1 MPEALA
7 RTYARFV
14 AGLDYPQLPAPA
26 VDKLKASLLHAAFV
40 SLIGAQTAHGKAA
53 IELVKEEEASPGGAT
68 VLADGARATRSGA
81 AFANSKLMHATNQTD
96 SYRMLIHPGPC
107 IIPAALA
114 TAELS
119 AASGRELLTA
129 IAAGYEVEARIAGD
143 FIPATQARGF
153 RCSPVYGTLGAA
165 VTTARLLRLN
175 EDQTVT
181 ALALACTFAGGT
193 TEGPRVSGR
202 EMLYHEP
209 NATRSGIMAALLA
222 RENLRGS
229 ETCLEGDAGFY
240 NAFVGNNR
248 GELPYTFPF
257 NPPGDGGPGETSL
270 AATVEGL
277 GRRWELMHVTP
288 KIYPT
293 AGYNC
298 PVIELTSR
306 MRSACDIAPEDVA
319 SITVEMNWLETTY
332 PSPAFPN
339 TDRRMPGVGST
350 HYFTAYTWTHGS
362 YPPLRQRLDP
372 GLGAAFNPEAGRAA
386 FNPEAGRAAFNP
398 EAGRAAFNPEAGRA
412 AFNPDAGLDRRVME
426 LQERVEVIGQRTRG
440 SFAPRITVR
449 TRSGDEFADEF
460 SGDELKWDFATE
472 AARISQVFP
481 QMDWPIAKLEGLV
494 TAVAAI
500 DSAPDVTALLSCCV
514 PGRPAGSEN
523 A

>member
-7 RTYARFV
+7 RTHARFV
-14 AGLDYPQLPAPA
+14 AGLEYSHLPSMV
-26 VDKLKASLLHAAFV
+26 VDKLKASLLHATFV

-53 IELVKEEEASPGGAT
+53 IELVKEEEANPTGAT

-119 AASGRELLTA
+119 DASGADLLTA
-129 IAAGYEVEARIAGD
+129 MAAGYEVEARIAGD

-165 VTTARLLRLN
+165 VTTSRLLGLD

-248 GELPYTFPF
+248 GELSYTFSS
-257 NPPGDGGPGETSL
+257 NPPGDGGPGNTEL

-277 GRRWELMHVTP
+277 GDRWELRHVTP

-298 PVIELTSR
+298 PVIELTTR
-306 MRSACDIAPEDVA
+306 MRASHDISPDDVE
-319 SITVEMNWLETTY
+319 SIHVEMNWLETTY

-372 GLGAAFNPEAGRAA
+372 GPEAGRAA
-386 FNPEAGRAAFNP
+386 I
-398 EAGRAAFNPEAGRA
+398 
-412 AFNPDAGLDRRVME
+412 NPDSADPSDQETDRQVMD

-449 TRSGDEFADEF
+449 TRFGDEYSDEF
-460 SGDELKWDFATE
+460 TGDELKWDFATV
-472 AARISQVFP
+472 ANRIKPLFP
-481 QMDWPIAKLEGLV
+481 QMDWPIAKLDSLV
-494 TAVAAI
+494 SAVSAI
-500 DSAPDVTALLSCCV
+500 DSAPSAAELIACCV
-514 PGRPAGSEN
+514 PG
-523 A
+523 

>member
-7 RTYARFV
+7 RTHARFV
-14 AGLDYPQLPAPA
+14 SGLEYSRLPADA
-26 VDKLKASLLHAAFV
+26 VDKLKASLLHAMFV
-40 SLIGAQTAHGKAA
+40 SLTGAQTAHGRAA
-53 IELVKEEEASPGGAT
+53 IELVREEEASAHGAT

-119 AASGRELLTA
+119 GASGAELVTA
-129 IAAGYEVEARIAGD
+129 MAAGYEVEARIAGD
-143 FIPATQARGF
+143 FIPSTQARGF

-165 VTTARLLRLN
+165 VATAKLLGLD

-229 ETCLEGDAGFY
+229 ETCLEGEAGFY

-248 GELPYTFPF
+248 GELAYTFSS
-257 NPPGDGGPGETSL
+257 NPPGDGGPGRTDP

-277 GRRWELMHVTP
+277 GERWELMHVTP

-298 PVIELTSR
+298 PVIELTTR
-306 MRSACDIAPEDVA
+306 MREAHDVPPEA
-319 SITVEMNWLETTY
+319 IESIVVEMNWLETTY

-350 HYFTAYTWTHGS
+350 HYFTAYTWVHGS

-372 GLGAAFNPEAGRAA
+372 GIDSADF
-386 FNPEAGRAAFNP
+386 
-398 EAGRAAFNPEAGRA
+398 
-412 AFNPDAGLDRRVME
+412 DRQVME
-426 LQERVEVIGQRTRG
+426 LQERVTVEGQRTRG

-449 TRSGDEFADEF
+449 TRSGEAVSDEFT
-460 SGDELKWDFATE
+460 GDELKWDFATTSGRLS
-472 AARISQVFP
+472 ALFP
-481 QMDWPIAKLEGLV
+481 DMAWPEDKLAGLV
-494 TAVAAI
+494 ATVSEI
-500 DSAPDVTALLSCCV
+500 DGAPDVSGLIACCV
-514 PGRPAGSEN
+514 PG
-523 A
+523 

>member
-14 AGLDYPQLPAPA
+14 AGLEYSHLPDSA
-26 VDKLKASLLHAAFV
+26 VDKLKASLLHATFV
-40 SLIGAQTAHGKAA
+40 SLVGARTAHGKAA
-53 IELVKEEEASPGGAT
+53 IDLVKEEEPNSNGAT
-68 VLADGARATRSGA
+68 ILADGARATRSGA

-114 TAELS
+114 TAEIS
-119 AASGRELLTA
+119 GASGYQLITA
-129 IAAGYEVEARIAGD
+129 LAAGYEVEARIAGD
-143 FIPATQARGF
+143 FIPTTQARGF

-165 VTTARLLRLN
+165 VTTAKLLGLD

-209 NATRSGIMAALLA
+209 NATRSGVMAALLA

-240 NAFVGNNR
+240 NGFVGNNR
-248 GELPYTFPF
+248 GELSYTFSA
-257 NPPGDGGPGETSL
+257 NPPGDGGPGTTDL
-270 AATVEGL
+270 AQTVDGL
-277 GRRWELMHVTP
+277 GERWELLHITP

-298 PVIELTSR
+298 PVIELTTQ
-306 MRSACDIAPEDVA
+306 MRANHDIAPDDVE

-350 HYFTAYTWTHGS
+350 HYFTAYTWVHGS

-372 GLGAAFNPEAGRAA
+372 GIDSADF
-386 FNPEAGRAAFNP
+386 
-398 EAGRAAFNPEAGRA
+398 
-412 AFNPDAGLDRRVME
+412 DRQVMS
-426 LQERVEVIGQRTRG
+426 LQERVEVVGQRTRG

-449 TRSGDEFADEF
+449 TRSGEEIVDEFD
-460 SGDELKWDFATE
+460 GDELKWDLATVSSRLGE
-472 AARISQVFP
+472 LFP
-481 QMDWPIAKLEGLV
+481 QMDWPSAKLNALV
-494 TAVAAI
+494 SAAAGI
-500 DSAPDVTALLSCCV
+500 ESAPGVGDLITACV
-514 PGRPAGSEN
+514 PD
-523 A
+523 

>member
-1 MPEALA
+1 MPESLA

-14 AGLDYPQLPAPA
+14 ANLSYDQLPGAV
-26 VDKLKASLLHAAFV
+26 VDKLKASLLHATFV

-53 IELVKEEEASPGGAT
+53 IELVKEEEASPSGAT
-68 VLADGARATRSGA
+68 ILADGARATRSGA

-114 TAELS
+114 SAEIS
-119 AASGRELLTA
+119 GASGQELLTA
-129 IAAGYEVEARIAGD
+129 MAAGYEVEARIAGD

-165 VTTARLLRLN
+165 MVTAKLLGLD

-248 GELPYTFPF
+248 GELPYTFSF
-257 NPPGDGGPGETSL
+257 NPPGDGGPGSTDL
-270 AATVEGL
+270 AATVQGL
-277 GRRWELMHVTP
+277 GERWELLHVTP

-298 PVIELTSR
+298 PVIELTTR
-306 MRSACDIAPEDVA
+306 MRAAHDILPESIE

-350 HYFTAYTWTHGS
+350 HYFTAYTWVHGS

-372 GLGAAFNPEAGRAA
+372 GIDSA
-386 FNPEAGRAAFNP
+386 
-398 EAGRAAFNPEAGRA
+398 
-412 AFNPDAGLDRRVME
+412 DYDRQVMA
-426 LQERVEVIGQRTRG
+426 LQERVTVEGQRTRG

-449 TRSGDEFADEF
+449 THSGDEVSDEF
-460 SGDELKWDFATE
+460 TGDELKWDFATTS
-472 AARISQVFP
+472 ACISQLFP
-481 QMDWPIAKLEGLV
+481 AMEWPANKLEGLV
-494 TAVAAI
+494 SAVSAIGGAADISGLTA
-500 DSAPDVTALLSCCV
+500 CCV
-514 PGRPAGSEN
+514 PG
-523 A
+523 

>member
-1 MPEALA
+1 MAEALA

-14 AGLDYPQLPAPA
+14 SQLDYDHLPMPV

-40 SLIGAQTAHGKAA
+40 SLVGAKTDHGRAA
-53 IELVKEEEASPGGAT
+53 IELIKEEEASPVGAT

-114 TAELS
+114 SAELS
-119 AASGRELLTA
+119 DATGQQLLAAM
-129 IAAGYEVEARIAGD
+129 AAGYEVEARIAGD
-143 FIPATQARGF
+143 FIPSTQARGF

-165 VTTARLLRLN
+165 VATAKLLGLD

-222 RENLRGS
+222 RESLRGS

-240 NAFVGNNR
+240 NGFVGNNR
-248 GELPYTFPF
+248 GELSYTFSST
-257 NPPGDGGPGETSL
+257 PPGDGGPGTTDL
-270 AATVEGL
+270 AQTVEGL
-277 GRRWELMHVTP
+277 GSRWEIMHITP

-306 MRSACDIAPEDVA
+306 MRAAHDIPAEDVDHIA
-319 SITVEMNWLETTY
+319 VEMNWLETTY

-372 GLGAAFNPEAGRAA
+372 GIDSGDF
-386 FNPEAGRAAFNP
+386 
-398 EAGRAAFNPEAGRA
+398 
-412 AFNPDAGLDRRVME
+412 DRQVMA
-426 LQERVEVIGQRTRG
+426 LQERVEVVGQRTRG
-440 SFAPRITVR
+440 SFAPRITVL
-449 TRSGDEFADEF
+449 TRSGEQFTDEFN
-460 SGDELKWDFATE
+460 GDELRWDLETE
-472 AARISQVFP
+472 TVRLRELFP
-481 QMDWPIAKLEGLV
+481 QMDWPIEKLEALV
-494 TAVAAI
+494 SGVSGIESSTGI
-500 DSAPDVTALLSCCV
+500 GELIGCCV
-514 PGRPAGSEN
+514 PG
-523 A
+523 

>member
-14 AGLDYPQLPAPA
+14 AGLDYSQIPASA
-26 VDKLKASLLHAAFV
+26 VDKLKASLLHATFV
-40 SLIGAQTAHGKAA
+40 SLVGAQTAHGKAA
-53 IELVKEEEASPGGAT
+53 IELIKQEEASNSGAT
-68 VLADGARATRSGA
+68 VLADGSRATRSGA

-114 TAELS
+114 TAEMSGATGQQVL
-119 AASGRELLTA
+119 AAM
-129 IAAGYEVEARIAGD
+129 AAGYEVEARIAGD
-143 FIPATQARGF
+143 FIPTTQARGF

-165 VTTARLLRLN
+165 VTTAKLLDLN

-202 EMLYHEP
+202 EILYHEP

-240 NAFVGNNR
+240 NGFVGNNR
-248 GELPYTFPF
+248 GDLSYTFSF
-257 NPPGDGGPGETSL
+257 NPPGDGGPGSTAL
-270 AATVEGL
+270 AHTVEEL
-277 GRRWELMHVTP
+277 GDRWELMHVTP

-298 PVIELTSR
+298 PVIELTTR
-306 MRSACDIAPEDVA
+306 MRAAHDIAPEDVEH
-319 SITVEMNWLETTY
+319 ITVEMNWLETTY

-372 GLGAAFNPEAGRAA
+372 GIDSADF
-386 FNPEAGRAAFNP
+386 
-398 EAGRAAFNPEAGRA
+398 
-412 AFNPDAGLDRRVME
+412 DRQVME
-426 LQERVEVIGQRTRG
+426 LQERVEVTGQRTRG

-449 TRSGDEFADEF
+449 TRSGDEVSDEF
-460 SGDELKWDFATE
+460 RGDELMWDFATE
-472 AARISQVFP
+472 RARLGELFP
-481 QMDWPIAKLEGLV
+481 QMDWPTRKLDGLV
-494 TAVAAI
+494 AAVSAI
-500 DSAPDVTALLSCCV
+500 DNASNVSEMVACCV
-514 PGRPAGSEN
+514 PD
-523 A
+523 

>member
-14 AGLDYPQLPAPA
+14 SGLEYSLLPSPV
-26 VDKLKASLLHAAFV
+26 VDKLKASLLHATFV
-40 SLIGAQTAHGKAA
+40 SLVGAQTGHGKAA
-53 IELVKEEEASPGGAT
+53 IELVKQEESSPNGAT
-68 VLADGARATRSGA
+68 ILADGGRATRSGA

-114 TAELS
+114 TAEMS
-119 AASGRELLTA
+119 GTSGRDVLTA
-129 IAAGYEVEARIAGD
+129 MAAGYEVESRIAGD
-143 FIPATQARGF
+143 FIPTTQARGF

-165 VTTARLLRLN
+165 VTTAKLLGLD

-181 ALALACTFAGGT
+181 ALALACTFTGGT

-248 GELPYTFPF
+248 GELSYTFSA
-257 NPPGDGGPGETSL
+257 NPPGDGGPGSTDL
-270 AATVEGL
+270 AQTVEGL
-277 GRRWELMHVTP
+277 GDRWELVHVTP

-298 PVIELTSR
+298 PVIELTTR
-306 MRSACDIAPEDVA
+306 MRAAHDIAPEEVEHI
-319 SITVEMNWLETTY
+319 SVEMNWLETTY

-350 HYFTAYTWTHGS
+350 HYFTAYTWVHGG

-372 GLGAAFNPEAGRAA
+372 GIDSADF
-386 FNPEAGRAAFNP
+386 
-398 EAGRAAFNPEAGRA
+398 
-412 AFNPDAGLDRRVME
+412 DRQVMD

-449 TRSGDEFADEF
+449 TRSGEEIVDEFN
-460 SGDELKWDFATE
+460 GNELEWDFATVQ
-472 AARISQVFP
+472 ARLGELFP
-481 QMDWPIAKLEGLV
+481 QMDWPPRKLEGLV
-494 TAVAAI
+494 SAVSGI
-500 DSAPDVTALLSCCV
+500 ESAPDVGSLIACCI
-514 PGRPAGSEN
+514 P
-523 A
+523 

>member
-14 AGLDYPQLPAPA
+14 AGLDYTHLPAAA
-26 VDKLKASLLHAAFV
+26 VDKLKASLLHATFV
-40 SLIGAQTAHGKAA
+40 SLVGAQTAHGKAA
-53 IELVKEEEASPGGAT
+53 IELIKEEEASPNGAT
-68 VLADGARATRSGA
+68 VLADGARATRGGA

-114 TAELS
+114 TAEI
-119 AASGRELLTA
+119 SGATGQQLLTA
-129 IAAGYEVEARIAGD
+129 MAAGYEVEARIAGD
-143 FIPATQARGF
+143 FIPTTQARGF

-165 VTTARLLRLN
+165 ITTAKLLGLD

-181 ALALACTFAGGT
+181 ALALACTFTGGT

-240 NAFVGNNR
+240 NGFVGNNR
-248 GELPYTFPF
+248 GELSYTFSS
-257 NPPGDGGPGETSL
+257 NPPGDGGPGTTDL
-270 AATVEGL
+270 AQTVQGFGE
-277 GRRWELMHVTP
+277 RWELLHVTP

-298 PVIELTSR
+298 PVIELTTRARASN
-306 MRSACDIAPEDVA
+306 DIAPEDVE

-350 HYFTAYTWTHGS
+350 HYFTAYTWVHGS

-372 GLGAAFNPEAGRAA
+372 GIDSADF
-386 FNPEAGRAAFNP
+386 
-398 EAGRAAFNPEAGRA
+398 
-412 AFNPDAGLDRRVME
+412 DRQVMA
-426 LQERVEVIGQRTRG
+426 LQERVEIVGQRTRG

-449 TRSGDEFADEF
+449 TRSGDEVSDEF
-460 SGDELKWDFATE
+460 NGDELKWDFATE
-472 AARISQVFP
+472 TARISELFP
-481 QMDWPIAKLEGLV
+481 QMDWPNAKLNGLV
-494 TAVAAI
+494 DAVSRI
-500 DSAPDVTALLSCCV
+500 DSASDVGSLIACCV
-514 PGRPAGSEN
+514 PS
-523 A
+523 

>member
-7 RTYARFV
+7 RTYARF
-14 AGLDYPQLPAPA
+14 ASGLEYSHLPAEV
-26 VDKLKASLLHAAFV
+26 VDKLKASLLHATFV
-40 SLIGAQTAHGKAA
+40 SLVGARTAHGKGA
-53 IELVKEEEASPGGAT
+53 IELVKDEEASPNGAT

-114 TAELS
+114 SAELS
-119 AASGRELLTA
+119 GASGADLLTA
-129 IAAGYEVEARIAGD
+129 MAAGYEVEARIAGD

-165 VTTARLLRLN
+165 VATARMLGLD

-248 GELPYTFPF
+248 GELFYTFSS
-257 NPPGDGGPGETSL
+257 NPPGDGGPGTTDL

-277 GRRWELMHVTP
+277 GERWELMHVTP

-298 PVIELTSR
+298 PVIELTTR
-306 MRSACDIAPEDVA
+306 MRAAHDIAPENIE

-350 HYFTAYTWTHGS
+350 HYFTAYTWVHGS

-372 GLGAAFNPEAGRAA
+372 GIDSADF
-386 FNPEAGRAAFNP
+386 
-398 EAGRAAFNPEAGRA
+398 
-412 AFNPDAGLDRRVME
+412 DRQVMD
-426 LQERVEVIGQRTRG
+426 LQERVEVTGQRTRG

-449 TRSGDEFADEF
+449 TRSGDEFSDEF
-460 SGDELKWDFATE
+460 TGDELEWDSATV
-472 AARISQVFP
+472 ANRVSGLFP
-481 QMDWPIAKLEGLV
+481 QMEWPVAKLEGLV
-494 TAVAAI
+494 TAASSI
-500 DSAPDVTALLSCCV
+500 DSAPSAAALIACCV
-514 PGRPAGSEN
+514 PG
-523 A
+523 

>member
-7 RTYARFV
+7 RTYARF
-14 AGLDYPQLPAPA
+14 AARLEYSLLPAPV
-26 VDKLKASLLHAAFV
+26 VDKLKASLLHATFV
-40 SLIGAQTAHGKAA
+40 SLIGAQTPHGRAA
-53 IELVKEEEASPGGAT
+53 IELIKEEEASPGGAT

-96 SYRMLIHPGPC
+96 SYRMLVHPGPC
-107 IIPAALA
+107 IVPAALA
-114 TAELS
+114 TAEITG
-119 AASGRELLTA
+119 ASGPDLLTSM
-129 IAAGYEVEARIAGD
+129 AAGYEVEARIAGD

-165 VTTARLLRLN
+165 VATAKLLGLD

-248 GELPYTFPF
+248 GELPYTFSA
-257 NPPGDGGPGETSL
+257 NPPGDGGPGTTDL

-277 GRRWELMHVTP
+277 GNRWELMHVTP

-298 PVIELTSR
+298 PVIELTTR
-306 MRSACDIAPEDVA
+306 MRRAHDIAPEDVEG
-319 SITVEMNWLETTY
+319 ITVEMNWLETTY

-372 GLGAAFNPEAGRAA
+372 GIDSADF
-386 FNPEAGRAAFNP
+386 
-398 EAGRAAFNPEAGRA
+398 
-412 AFNPDAGLDRRVME
+412 DRQVME
-426 LQERVEVIGQRTRG
+426 LQERVEVVGQRTRG

-449 TRSGDEFADEF
+449 TRSGDEYSDEF
-460 SGDELKWDFATE
+460 TGEELKWDFRTTTD
-472 AARISQVFP
+472 RIGQLFP
-481 QMDWPIAKLEGLV
+481 QMEWPATKLDGLV
-494 TAVAAI
+494 SAVANI
-500 DSAPDVTALLSCCV
+500 DTAPDAAELIGCCV
-514 PGRPAGSEN
+514 PD
-523 A
+523 

>member
-1 MPEALA
+1 MPDALA
-7 RTYARFV
+7 RSYARYV
-14 AGLDYPQLPAPA
+14 AGLEYSQLPAGV
-26 VDKLKASLLHAAFV
+26 VDKLKASLLHATFV

-53 IELVKEEEASPGGAT
+53 IDLVKEEEASPNGAT
-68 VLADGARATRSGA
+68 VLAATSPQGRVRATRSGA

-107 IIPAALA
+107 IIPAVLA
-114 TAELS
+114 TAEMS
-119 AASGRELLTA
+119 GASGPELLTA
-129 IAAGYEVEARIAGD
+129 MAAGYEVEARIAGD
-143 FIPATQARGF
+143 FIPSTQARGF
-153 RCSPVYGTLGAA
+153 RCSPVYGTLGATVA
-165 VTTARLLRLN
+165 TAKLLALD
-175 EDQTVT
+175 EDQLVT

-248 GELPYTFPF
+248 GELPYTFSS
-257 NPPGDGGPGETSL
+257 NPPGDGGPGNTDL

-277 GRRWELMHVTP
+277 GNRWELMHVTP

-298 PVIELTSR
+298 PVIELTTR
-306 MRSACDIAPEDVA
+306 MRAAHDIPPESIEA
-319 SITVEMNWLETTY
+319 ITVEMNWLETTY

-350 HYFTAYTWTHGS
+350 HYFTAYTWVHGN

-372 GLGAAFNPEAGRAA
+372 GIDSADF
-386 FNPEAGRAAFNP
+386 
-398 EAGRAAFNPEAGRA
+398 
-412 AFNPDAGLDRRVME
+412 DRQVMD
-426 LQERVEVIGQRTRG
+426 LQERVTVEGQRTRG

-449 TRSGDEFADEF
+449 TRSGEVVSDEFT
-460 SGDELKWDFATE
+460 GDELKWEFATTSD
-472 AARISQVFP
+472 RISQLFP
-481 QMDWPIAKLEGLV
+481 EMEWPADKLDGLV
-494 TAVAAI
+494 SAVSGI
-500 DSAPDVTALLSCCV
+500 DKAPDISGVIANCV
-514 PGRPAGSEN
+514 PE
-523 A
+523 

>member
-1 MPEALA
+1 MAEALA

-14 AGLDYPQLPAPA
+14 SGLEYPRLPAP
-26 VDKLKASLLHAAFV
+26 VIDKLKASLLHAAFI
-40 SLIGAQTAHGKAA
+40 SLVGAQTVHGKAT
-53 IELVKEEEASPGGAT
+53 IDLVKEEESSPSGAT
-68 VLADGARATRSGA
+68 LLADGSRATRSGA

-114 TAELS
+114 TAEI
-119 AASGRELLTA
+119 SGATGKQLLTA

-143 FIPATQARGF
+143 FIPTTQARGF

-165 VTTARLLRLN
+165 VTTAKLLGLD

-240 NAFVGNNR
+240 NGFVGNNR
-248 GELPYTFPF
+248 GELSYTFSTGS
-257 NPPGDGGPGETSL
+257 PGDGGPGTTDLSK
-270 AATVEGL
+270 TVEGL
-277 GRRWELMHVTP
+277 GDHWEIMHITP

-298 PVIELTSR
+298 PVIELTTR
-306 MRSACDIAPEDVA
+306 MRAAHDIAPEDVEH
-319 SITVEMNWLETTY
+319 ITVEMNWLETTY

-372 GLGAAFNPEAGRAA
+372 GIDSADF
-386 FNPEAGRAAFNP
+386 
-398 EAGRAAFNPEAGRA
+398 
-412 AFNPDAGLDRRVME
+412 DRQVMD
-426 LQERVEVIGQRTRG
+426 LQERVVVVGLRTRG

-449 TRSGDEFADEF
+449 TRSGQEITDEFN
-460 SGDELKWDFATE
+460 GDELKWDLATE
-472 AARISQVFP
+472 TARLRELFP
-481 QMDWPIAKLEGLV
+481 QMDWPISKLNGL
-494 TAVAAI
+494 TASVSGI
-500 DSAPDVTALLSCCV
+500 EDAPDVGELIRCCV
-514 PGRPAGSEN
+514 PG
-523 A
+523 

>member
-14 AGLDYPQLPAPA
+14 SGLDYTHLPPA
-26 VDKLKASLLHAAFV
+26 VVDKLKASLLHATFV
-40 SLIGAQTAHGKAA
+40 SLVGAKTAHGEAA
-53 IELVKEEEASPGGAT
+53 IELIKEEEPNPSGAT
-68 VLADGARATRSGA
+68 VLASGIRATRSGA

-107 IIPAALA
+107 IIPSALA
-114 TAELS
+114 TAEIS
-119 AASGRELLTA
+119 CSTGRELLTA
-129 IAAGYEVEARIAGD
+129 MAAGYEVEARIAGD
-143 FIPATQARGF
+143 FIPTTQARGF

-165 VTTARLLRLN
+165 VATARLLRLD

-240 NAFVGNNR
+240 NAFVGNNL
-248 GELPYTFPF
+248 GQLTYTFSG
-257 NPPGDGGPGETSL
+257 NPPGDGGPGTTDL
-270 AATVEGL
+270 GKTVDGL
-277 GRRWELMHVTP
+277 GDRWELLHVTP

-298 PVIELTSR
+298 PVIELTTR
-306 MRSACDIAPEDVA
+306 LRAAHDISPDDIEN
-319 SITVEMNWLETTY
+319 ITVEMNWLETTY

-350 HYFTAYTWTHGS
+350 HYFTAYTWVHGS

-372 GLGAAFNPEAGRAA
+372 GIDSADF
-386 FNPEAGRAAFNP
+386 
-398 EAGRAAFNPEAGRA
+398 
-412 AFNPDAGLDRRVME
+412 DRQVMS
-426 LQERVEVIGQRTRG
+426 LQERVEVVGQRTRG

-449 TRSGDEFADEF
+449 TRRGEEITDEFN
-460 SGDELKWDFATE
+460 GNELKWDLATVSS
-472 AARISQVFP
+472 RISELFP
-481 QMDWPIAKLEGLV
+481 QMDWPTVKLNDLV
-494 TAVAAI
+494 SAASAI
-500 DSAPDVTALLSCCV
+500 DSSPDVGALIGACV
-514 PGRPAGSEN
+514 PD
-523 A
+523 

>member
-1 MPEALA
+1 MAEALA

-14 AGLDYPQLPAPA
+14 SGLEYSHLPPAA
-26 VDKLKASLLHAAFV
+26 VDKLKASLLHATFV
-40 SLIGAQTAHGKAA
+40 SLIGAQTGHGRAA
-53 IELVKEEEASPGGAT
+53 IELVKEEEPNPNGAT
-68 VLADGARATRSGA
+68 VLSDGSRATRGGA

-114 TAELS
+114 TAEIS
-119 AASGRELLTA
+119 GASGQQLLTA
-129 IAAGYEVEARIAGD
+129 MAAGYKVEARIAGD
-143 FIPATQARGF
+143 FIPSTQARGF

-165 VTTARLLRLN
+165 VTTAKLLGLD

-209 NATRSGIMAALLA
+209 NATRSGITAALLA

-240 NAFVGNNR
+240 NGFVGNNR
-248 GELPYTFPF
+248 GELSYTFSA
-257 NPPGDGGPGETSL
+257 NPPGDGGPGTTDL
-270 AATVEGL
+270 LATVDGL
-277 GRRWELMHVTP
+277 GDRWELMHITP

-298 PVIELTSR
+298 PVIELTTR
-306 MRSACDIAPEDVA
+306 MRAAHDIAPEEVEH
-319 SITVEMNWLETTY
+319 ITVEMNWLETTY

-350 HYFTAYTWTHGS
+350 HYFTAYTWVHGT

-372 GLGAAFNPEAGRAA
+372 GIDSE
-386 FNPEAGRAAFNP
+386 
-398 EAGRAAFNPEAGRA
+398 
-412 AFNPDAGLDRRVME
+412 DADRQVMT
-426 LQERVEVIGQRTRG
+426 LQERVEVVGQRTRG

-449 TRSGDEFADEF
+449 TRSGQEYVDEFTGE
-460 SGDELKWDFATE
+460 ELKWDFATVST
-472 AARISQVFP
+472 RLGVLFP
-481 QMDWPIAKLEGLV
+481 QMEWPTTKLEGMV
-494 TAVAAI
+494 SAVSGIEA
-500 DSAPDVTALLSCCV
+500 APDTSGLIACCI
-514 PGRPAGSEN
+514 PE
-523 A
+523 